1 MYACMYMYCMYTYLL
16 IIIIVHMYN
25 TCITSSQL
33 TDLNPFFFLLLF
45 NLDKGDD
52 DVRVSER
59 HGNCED
65 LLSAL
70 NIRTL
75 GKGREVDPRIHI

>member
-1 MYACMYMYCMYTYLL
+1 MYTYLL

-25 TCITSSQL
+25 TCITSLQL

-70 NIRTL
+70 YIRTL

>member
-1 MYACMYMYCMYTYLL
+1 MY
-16 IIIIVHMYN
+16 MYN
-25 TCITSSQL
+25 TCITSLQL

-52 DVRVSER
+52 DVSVSER

-70 NIRTL
+70 YICTL
-75 GKGREVDPRIHI
+75 GKGREVDPRIHT